1 MRESIYDFRTN
12 GIHDRELNMATI
24 ERGFRNLGHAA
35 FSVAMILAMTC
46 GIAVAADIPLVDG
59 THWVKSTEEVKKAYL
74 VGVSNVIQLE
84 VAYQADNPTPEG
96 RSLAP
101 RAAKGMTGQTLSGVL
116 ESLDKW
122 YGAHPEQLQRPVLET
137 IWFEMVVPGLKT
149 NK

>member
-1 MRESIYDFRTN
+1 MT
-12 GIHDRELNMATI
+12 TI
-24 ERGFRNLGHAA
+24 ERGFRNFGHAA
-35 FSVAMILAMTC
+35 SRVAMIFAMTC

>member
-1 MRESIYDFRTN
+1 MIFRTL
-12 GIHDRELNMATI
+12 GINDTELKMTAI
-24 ERGFRNLGHAA
+24 ETGLRKIGCAA
-35 FSVAMILAMTC
+35 SGIAVVLALTS

-84 VAYQADNPTPEG
+84 VAYQTDNPVPEG

-122 YGAHPEQLQRPVLET
+122 YGAHPEQLKRPVLET

>member
-1 MRESIYDFRTN
+1 MT
-12 GIHDRELNMATI
+12 TI
-24 ERGFRNLGHAA
+24 ERNFRNLGHAA
-35 FSVAMILAMTC
+35 SSVAMILAMTC

-116 ESLDKW
+116 ERLDKW

>member
-1 MRESIYDFRTN
+1 MTR
-12 GIHDRELNMATI
+12 I
-24 ERGFRNLGHAA
+24 ERGLGRIGRATS
-35 FSVAMILAMTC
+35 SVAMVLAMTS

-59 THWVKSTEEVKKAYL
+59 THWVKSAVEVKKAYL

-84 VAYQADNPTPEG
+84 VAYQADNPLPEG

-101 RAAKGMTGQTLSGVL
+101 RAARGMTGQTLSGAL
-116 ESLDKW
+116 EALDRW
-122 YGAHPEQLQRPVLET
+122 YGAHPDQLQRPVLET

>member
-1 MRESIYDFRTN
+1 MA
-12 GIHDRELNMATI
+12 HDRELIMTTI
-24 ERGFRNLGHAA
+24 QRGFRNLGHAA
-35 FSVAMILAMTC
+35 SGIAMLLAMTC
-46 GIAVAADIPLVDG
+46 GLAVAADIPLVDG

-137 IWFEMVVPGLKT
+137 IWFEIVVPGLKT

>member
-1 MRESIYDFRTN
+1 MIYSTN
-12 GIHDRELNMATI
+12 GINVRELNMTAI
-24 ERGFRNLGHAA
+24 ERGFRSLGHAA
-35 FSVAMILAMTC
+35 AGVAMIMAMTC
-46 GIAVAADIPLVDG
+46 GNAVAADIPLVDG

-84 VAYQADNPTPEG
+84 VAYQADSPIPEG

>member
-1 MRESIYDFRTN
+1 MT
-12 GIHDRELNMATI
+12 TI
-24 ERGFRNLGHAA
+24 ERGLRKLGCVAS
-35 FSVAMILAMTC
+35 SVAMMLVISC
-46 GIAVAADIPLVDG
+46 SIAVASDIPLVDG
-59 THWVKSTEEVKKAYL
+59 THWMKSTDDVKKAYL

-84 VAYQADNPTPEG
+84 VAYQADNPIPEG

-122 YGAHPEQLQRPVLET
+122 YGAHPEQLKRPVLET

>member
-1 MRESIYDFRTN
+1 MIFRHLGIDDTELKITES
-12 GIHDRELNMATI
+12 
-24 ERGFRNLGHAA
+24 ERGLLKYGY
-35 FSVAMILAMTC
+35 VACGIAVVLALTS

-84 VAYQADNPTPEG
+84 VAYQADNPVPEG

>member
-1 MRESIYDFRTN
+1 MIPHTN
-12 GIHDRELNMATI
+12 GSHDQELKMTI
-24 ERGFRNLGHAA
+24 IARGLRRVGRAA
-35 FSVAMILAMTC
+35 SSIAAVLALTG

-59 THWVKSTEEVKKAYL
+59 THWVKSTAEVKKAYL

-84 VAYQADNPTPEG
+84 VAYQADNPLPEG

-101 RAAKGMTGQTLSGVL
+101 RAARGMTGQTLNGVL
-116 ESLDKW
+116 ESLDRW

>member
-1 MRESIYDFRTN
+1 MIPRTN
-12 GIHDRELNMATI
+12 GSHDQELKMTI
-24 ERGFRNLGHAA
+24 IARGLRRVGRAA
-35 FSVAMILAMTC
+35 SSIAAVLALTG

-59 THWVKSTEEVKKAYL
+59 THWVKSTAEVKKAYL

-84 VAYQADNPTPEG
+84 VAYQADNPLPEG

-101 RAAKGMTGQTLSGVL
+101 RAARGMTGQTLNGVL
-116 ESLDKW
+116 ESLDRW

>member
-1 MRESIYDFRTN
+1 MK
-12 GIHDRELNMATI
+12 TI
-24 ERGFRNLGHAA
+24 ESGFRNLGHAA
-35 FSVAMILAMTC
+35 SSVAMILAMTC

>member
-1 MRESIYDFRTN
+1 MIPRTN
-12 GIHDRELNMATI
+12 GSHDQELKMTI
-24 ERGFRNLGHAA
+24 IARGLRRVGRAA
-35 FSVAMILAMTC
+35 SSIAAVLALTG

-59 THWVKSTEEVKKAYL
+59 THWVKSTAEVKKAYL

-84 VAYQADNPTPEG
+84 VAYQADNPLPEG

-101 RAAKGMTGQTLSGVL
+101 RAARGMTGQTLNGVL
-116 ESLDKW
+116 EALDRW

>member
-1 MRESIYDFRTN
+1 MT
-12 GIHDRELNMATI
+12 TI
-24 ERGFRNLGHAA
+24 ERGFRNFGHAA
-35 FSVAMILAMTC
+35 SRVAMILAMTC

-74 VGVSNVIQLE
+74 VGVSNVIQLA
-84 VAYQADNPTPEG
+84 VAYQDDNPTPEG

>member
-1 MRESIYDFRTN
+1 MISLAL
-12 GIHDRELNMATI
+12 GIHDREMKMTTV
-24 ERGFRNLGHAA
+24 ERGLRR
-35 FSVAMILAMTC
+35 VARVASGVVMVLALTS

-84 VAYQADNPTPEG
+84 VAYQADNPVPEG

-122 YGAHPEQLQRPVLET
+122 YGAHPEQLKRPVLET

>member
-1 MRESIYDFRTN
+1 MIFRTL
-12 GIHDRELNMATI
+12 GINDTELKMTAI
-24 ERGFRNLGHAA
+24 ERGLRKIGC
-35 FSVAMILAMTC
+35 VAS
-46 GIAVAADIPLVDG
+46 GIAVVVALTSGIGVAADIPLIDG
-59 THWVKSTEEVKKAYL
+59 THWVKSTAEVKKAYL

-84 VAYQADNPTPEG
+84 VAYQADNPVPEG

>member
-1 MRESIYDFRTN
+1 MTR
-12 GIHDRELNMATI
+12 I
-24 ERGFRNLGHAA
+24 ERGLGRIGRAI
-35 FSVAMILAMTC
+35 SIVAMVLAMTS

-59 THWVKSTEEVKKAYL
+59 THWVKSAVEVKKAYL

-84 VAYQADNPTPEG
+84 VAYQADNPLPEG

-101 RAAKGMTGQTLSGVL
+101 RAARGMTGQTLSGVL

-122 YGAHPEQLQRPVLET
+122 YGAHPDQLQRPVLET

>member
-1 MRESIYDFRTN
+1 MIVPSI
-12 GIHDRELNMATI
+12 GSHDSEMKMTTI
-24 ERGFRNLGHAA
+24 TGGLRRAGGAVSR
-35 FSVAMILAMTC
+35 VAVVLALTA

-59 THWVKSTEEVKKAYL
+59 THWVKSTAEVKKAYL

-84 VAYQADNPTPEG
+84 VAYQADNPLPEG

-101 RAAKGMTGQTLSGVL
+101 RAARGMTGQTLSGVL
-116 ESLDKW
+116 DALDRW

>member
-1 MRESIYDFRTN
+1 MRELIYDFHTN
-12 GIHDRELNMATI
+12 GLHDRESNMTTI
-24 ERGFRNLGHAA
+24 ERNFRNLGHAA
-35 FSVAMILAMTC
+35 SSVAMILAMTC

>member
-1 MRESIYDFRTN
+1 MT
-12 GIHDRELNMATI
+12 TI
-24 ERGFRNLGHAA
+24 ARGLRRVGRAA
-35 FSVAMILAMTC
+35 SGVAVALALTG

-59 THWVKSTEEVKKAYL
+59 THWIKSTAEVKKAYL

-84 VAYQADNPTPEG
+84 AAYQADNPLPDG

-101 RAAKGMTGQTLSGVL
+101 RAARGMTGQTLNGVL
-116 ESLDKW
+116 ESLDRW

>member
-1 MRESIYDFRTN
+1 MIAPSI
-12 GIHDRELNMATI
+12 GSHDPEMKMTTI
-24 ERGFRNLGHAA
+24 AGGLRRAGRAV
-35 FSVAMILAMTC
+35 SRVAIALALTG

-59 THWVKSTEEVKKAYL
+59 THWVKSTAEVKKAYL

-84 VAYQADNPTPEG
+84 VAYQADNPLPEG

-101 RAAKGMTGQTLSGVL
+101 RAARGMTGQTLNGVL
-116 ESLDKW
+116 ESLDRW